1 MSNRW
6 WLAIVVVIVAAAAAV
21 ALALTQTGGGGAKER
36 PRSDEM
42 THSDYALLWQQTRV
56 GEAKNVVLA
65 RWPTPPYQHYKDNL
79 KDDCFEWSDEP
90 VYLYNLCFING
101 VLRSKDLS

>member
-1 MSNRW
+1 MTNRW
-6 WLAIVVVIVAAAAAV
+6 WLAIVVAILAAAAV
-21 ALALTQTGGGGAKER
+21 AALALTRMGGGGAKQQ
-36 PRSDEM
+36 PRSEEM
-42 THSDYALLWQQTRV
+42 THSDYALVWQQTRV
-56 GEAKNVVLA
+56 GEAKDVVLA

-90 VYLYNLCFING
+90 VYLYNLCFIGG